1 MYRTNQT
8 GAPPDDPYTRFD
20 NSSFS
25 RAGEVFIGMAG
36 MNGVILP
43 PHYIPWP
50 WLADL
55 LTGFGV
61 ELKTASSWALIGGK
75 KEILMLAACMVGV
88 VALPNSYEWAS
99 AHFLEKRISIPAAA
113 AVGGVLAMGILFLD
127 RISEFLY
134 FQF

>member
-1 MYRTNQT
+1 
-8 GAPPDDPYTRFD
+8 
-20 NSSFS
+20 
-25 RAGEVFIGMAG
+25 MAG

-88 VALPNSYEWAS
+88 VTLPNSYEWAS

-113 AVGGVLAMGILFLD
+113 AVGGVLALGAC
-127 RISEFLY
+127 RT
-134 FQF
+134 